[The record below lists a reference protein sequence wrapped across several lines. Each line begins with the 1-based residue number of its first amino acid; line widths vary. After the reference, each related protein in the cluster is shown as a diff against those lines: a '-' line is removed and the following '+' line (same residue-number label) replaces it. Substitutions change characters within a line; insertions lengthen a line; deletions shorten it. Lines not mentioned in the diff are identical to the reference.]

1 MPRKPLKPCKHPGC
15 PNLTEHDYCDAHAPL
30 HRSDR
35 ASAGKR
41 GYTSRWQK
49 ASKAYLRKH
58 PLCAACLKE
67 GRITKAAV
75 VDHIVP
81 HRGNRQLFWDESNW
95 QPLCKHCHDVKTMT
109 EEGQKQYKYINC
121 KG

>member
-1 MPRKPLKPCKHPGC
+1 MPRKPKRPCKHPGC
-15 PNLTEHDYCDAHAPL
+15 PNLTEGDYCEVHAPL

-35 ASAGKR
+35 ESAGKR

-49 ASKAYLRKH
+49 VSKAYLRKH
-58 PLCAACLKE
+58 PLCASCLKK
-67 GRITKAAV
+67 GRVTKATV

-81 HRGNRQLFWDESNW
+81 HRGNHQLFWDESNW

-109 EEGQKQYKYINC
+109 EEGGKVYRFK
-121 KG
+121 